1 MSQVSV
7 FQISKSWGV
16 IIRSLSSTKSNRRT
30 MSQVSVFL
38 RSDGES
44 SSGVRQP
51 LEGIGELC
59 HR

>member
-7 FQISKSWGV
+7 FLISHRESSSGV
-16 IIRSLSSTKSNRRT
+16 CQPLRNRRT
-30 MSQVSVFL
+30 MSQVCVFL
-38 RSDGES
+38 ITHGES
-44 SSGVRQP
+44 SSGVCQP

>member
-1 MSQVSV
+1 
-7 FQISKSWGV
+7 
-16 IIRSLSSTKSNRRT
+16 

-38 RSDGES
+38 IRHGGVIIGSLSTTRRNSRIMSQVSVFLIRHGES
-44 SSGVRQP
+44 SSGVCQP

>member
-7 FQISKSWGV
+7 FLISHGES
-16 IIRSLSSTKSNRRT
+16 SSTTRRNRRT

-38 RSDGES
+38 ISHGES
-44 SSGVRQP
+44 SSGVCQP